1 MTERQKINYNKMLEI
16 LKKIS
21 RKYYKSEQLKRNSE
35 KEYGLNYEEALE
47 MSYDNIQN
55 EAHNACKGISKIK

>member
-1 MTERQKINYNKMLEI
+1 MTEKQKNNYNKMLEV
-16 LKKIS
+16 LQKIS
-21 RKYYKSEQLKRNSE
+21 RKYYKSEQLKRKSE

-47 MSYDNIQN
+47 MSYDNIQS